1 MAIESRRN
9 GNLYYYRKRREDGRV
24 VSEYVGGG
32 LLVEFEQYRAEQERA
47 AREAER
53 ERLRIARMSVAEIDA
68 QLDRFSRMVDE
79 LVRAELIAA
88 GYHQHKRQWRRRRET
103 KHTTQG
109 G

>member
-9 GNLYYYRKRREDGRV
+9 GNLYYYRKRREGSRV

-32 LLVEFEQYRAEQERA
+32 VLVELEQYRAEQERA
-47 AREAER
+47 LREAER
-53 ERLRIARMSVAEIDA
+53 ERLRIAKLSMAEVDA
-68 QLDRFSRMVDE
+68 QIGRFSRMVDE

-88 GYHQHKRQWRRRRET
+88 GYHQHKRQWRRRRES
-103 KHTTQG
+103 KHSTQG